1 MPLSQAELRARV
13 LAEIVSTEQD
23 YVAGLRL
30 LVEVGWT
37 SASCCCCCLVALW
50 SPTIRVVSAGLT
62 SRLYICTSTT

>member
-37 SASCCCCCLVALW
+37 SASCCCCCLALL

-62 SRLYICTSTT
+62 SRLYIRTSTT